1 MKYSHVAYQTACAH
15 PSRAPNWYLAESE
28 EISSK
33 KSRKTA
39 LKMFFL
45 VILFPL
51 KKYNGYGIYLC
62 VAYQTVYLHPS
73 SAPYW

>member
-1 MKYSHVAYQTACAH
+1 MKYSHVAYQTACVH
-15 PSRAPNWYLAESE
+15 PSRASNWYLARSE

-33 KSRKTA
+33 KSRKTG
-39 LKMFFL
+39 LKMLFL
-45 VILFPL
+45 VILFPF
-51 KKYNGYGIYLC
+51 KKYNEIYLC